1 MKEQLATAIR
11 KLVPCSE
18 EQLAQFFLIAKPEVK
33 HFKAKQFVLKEGE
46 VCRHL
51 NFVISGLMRYFYIVD
66 GEEVTGQ
73 FFFENGWY
81 ADLGSFLS
89 EQPSRQNIQTIE
101 NSVLVQIS
109 KANLYELYEKE
120 PVFERFGRLL
130 AEYSFL
136 GIRGR
141 YEKFSL
147 LTPEEHYL
155 RLITER
161 PKVIERVPLKYIA
174 SFLGIKPESLSRIRK
189 RLFDE
194 RKS

>member
-1 MKEQLATAIR
+1 MKEQLATAIKR
-11 KLVPCSE
+11 LVNCSDG
-18 EQLAQFFLIAKPEVK
+18 QLEQFFLIAKPEVIHLK
-33 HFKAKQFVLKEGE
+33 RKKLVLQEGE
-46 VCRHL
+46 VCKHL
-51 NFVISGLMRYFYIVD
+51 YFVLSGTIRYFYMVD

-81 ADLGSFLS
+81 SDLGSFLS
-89 EQPSRQNIQTIE
+89 AEPTIQNIQALE
-101 NSVLVQIS
+101 NTTLIQIS
-109 KANLYELYEKE
+109 KINLYELYDQV

-141 YEKFSL
+141 YEKLSL

-155 RLITER
+155 KLITER

-174 SFLGIKPESLSRIRK
+174 SFLGIKAESLSRIRK
-189 RLFDE
+189 RIYEDQ
-194 RKS
+194 KS